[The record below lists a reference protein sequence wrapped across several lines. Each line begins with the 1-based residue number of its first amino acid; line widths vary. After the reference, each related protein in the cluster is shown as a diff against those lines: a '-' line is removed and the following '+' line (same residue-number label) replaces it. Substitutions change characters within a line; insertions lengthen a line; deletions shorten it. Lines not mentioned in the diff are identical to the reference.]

1 MEDVRNSTHEGILT
15 PLQGVV
21 IVAGENGFKVRRDQN
36 RSSWTEPRSAMGLAL
51 ADGVDNMEK
60 ETFKLETFVTT
71 NWDL

>member
-1 MEDVRNSTHEGILT
+1 MSKPLVLDRASIGHGIG
-15 PLQGVV
+15 P
-21 IVAGENGFKVRRDQN
+21 
-36 RSSWTEPRSAMGLAL
+36 L